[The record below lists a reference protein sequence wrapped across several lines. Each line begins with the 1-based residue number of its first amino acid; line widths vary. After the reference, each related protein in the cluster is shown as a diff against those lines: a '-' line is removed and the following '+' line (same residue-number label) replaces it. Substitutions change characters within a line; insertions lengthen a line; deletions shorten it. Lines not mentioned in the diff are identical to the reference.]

1 MGTPLLLFE
10 RLHDFMNS
18 LYFSCLLSCYN
29 LISIGICQ
37 FSLAS
42 PLIRS
47 SVRGWLALHT
57 TLLGPLSTINAP
69 AKESTAKGCSR
80 GRGRRRSRKRGRGR
94 VEPIEDRAHVEND
107 PMNENL
113 PAYHEMIE
121 EIVDIED

>member
-1 MGTPLLLFE
+1 MIF
-10 RLHDFMNS
+10 
-18 LYFSCLLSCYN
+18 
-29 LISIGICQ
+29 IGICQ

-107 PMNENL
+107 PMNEN
-113 PAYHEMIE
+113 PPTYHEMIE